1 MVAIGSQYDTRQNA
15 KEYSLALLEA
25 CQKLLSKRIPITSRS
40 RVTDIQTV
48 FLLELLS
55 KFRSR
60 RADVQISHRFR
71 SLYGS
76 FTHDRHWVSQNPLA
90 VFNTLP
96 PNPSREALNK
106 AYRFWVEHEA
116 RRRVLQ
122 AAFILDTQQSAL
134 FGQQPVMLQQ
144 AFGDAKTRK
153 FPQRTIDL
161 PFPCD
166 SQLWETWRLE
176 DWYRLARNFKPC
188 SLSSVAATLGTPGGL
203 DTGSLDSF
211 RTTLL
216 LAYNISSQAQHRGLE
231 GSLGRFAQ
239 VLESM
244 LDVADGPSILRPST
258 SFSPYSCALFT
269 YHALLAA
276 RHTPVQALLTVSGE
290 SWLFNR
296 KLPREEEFRRA
307 KRVLREWASDTENAR
322 KAVWH
327 AVRVLGYAVS
337 GELDPVV
344 QFAGQDQPHVNVET
358 GLSGR
363 GTGYGH
369 DTSGSQPVPT
379 TASLD
384 GIFPGTQG
392 ATATTTSSS
401 PIPPSPLI
409 MLHSNWA
416 LYTSALICWAYGFDI
431 SVPDEASVSDNS
443 HQQQNWPF
451 ITTSDSA
458 RSYVS
463 AMISLAPT
471 TWEQLSHATIPA
483 TVRCDTRPLLEFVR
497 TRRLQEGRMGGL
509 LNEGERVL
517 ARLAERK
524 RGMWDF

>member
-1 MVAIGSQYDTRQNA
+1 
-15 KEYSLALLEA
+15 
-25 CQKLLSKRIPITSRS
+25 
-40 RVTDIQTV
+40 
-48 FLLELLS
+48 
-55 KFRSR
+55 
-60 RADVQISHRFR
+60 
-71 SLYGS
+71 
-76 FTHDRHWVSQNPLA
+76 
-90 VFNTLP
+90 
-96 PNPSREALNK
+96 
-106 AYRFWVEHEA
+106 
-116 RRRVLQ
+116 
-122 AAFILDTQQSAL
+122 
-134 FGQQPVMLQQ
+134 MLQQ
-144 AFGDAKTRK
+144 AFGDAKTRN

-166 SQLWETWRLE
+166 SQLWETWQLG

-188 SLSSVAATLGTPGGL
+188 SLSSVAATLGTPGGP
-203 DTGSLDSF
+203 DTGPLDSF
-211 RTTLL
+211 QTTLL
-216 LAYNISSQAQHRGLE
+216 LAYNISSQAQHRDLE

-239 VLESM
+239 VLEGM
-244 LDVADGPSILRPST
+244 LDVADGQSILRPST
-258 SFSPYSCALFT
+258 SFSPHSCTLFT

-296 KLPREEEFRRA
+296 KLPREEDFRTA

-337 GELDPVV
+337 GDPDPAV
-344 QFAGQDQPHVNVET
+344 QFTGQNQPHVGILA

-363 GTGYGH
+363 GTGYGY
-369 DTSGSQPVPT
+369 DISGSQPVPT
-379 TASLD
+379 TAGLD
-384 GIFPGTQG
+384 GIFPGTRG
-392 ATATTTSSS
+392 ATATATATSS
-401 PIPPSPLI
+401 PLT

-416 LYTSALICWAYGFDI
+416 LYTSALICWAYGFDL
-431 SVPDEASVSDNS
+431 SVSDEVPDSNDS

-451 ITTSDSA
+451 VTTSDSA

-471 TWEQLSHATIPA
+471 TWEQLSHATIPT
-483 TVRCDTRPLLEFVR
+483 TVRCNTRPLVEFVR